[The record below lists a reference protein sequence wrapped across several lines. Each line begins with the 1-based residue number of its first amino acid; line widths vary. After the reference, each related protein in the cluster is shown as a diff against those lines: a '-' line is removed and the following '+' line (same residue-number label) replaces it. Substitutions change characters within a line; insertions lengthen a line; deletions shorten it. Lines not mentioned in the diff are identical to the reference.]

1 MYNNR
6 KIAVVLGGGGI
17 KPFASLPLF
26 SFFEKKNIIP
36 DIIVGCSGGAILTSM
51 IGTGIPLETIS
62 KEIIPQ
68 INSSLFQKNWKFILS
83 LIGIPFIV
91 PQREDAILKPQK
103 MLKLMFDYLGNTKI
117 EDTNPKIILQA
128 TDYLNG
134 ESVALDH
141 GNLVKSVYASA
152 AIYPFLPPVKIN
164 NRWLFDGGF
173 SSPVPVLQAVRQG
186 ADVIIVLD
194 FLEKIHPDPKGIF
207 NIIMHIPRFLTK
219 TVISQQMALSID
231 LHDAE
236 IFYIKVNFDKY
247 VPMWQTES
255 LPYIIESGKD
265 AVNKSEE
272 ELLRL
277 LNS

>member
-1 MYNNR
+1 MYNNK

-26 SFFEKKNIIP
+26 YFFEKKNIKP
-36 DIIVGCSGGAILTSM
+36 DIIVGCSGGAILSSM
-51 IGTGIPLETIS
+51 IGTGIPFETIN
-62 KEIIPQ
+62 KDIIPQ

-83 LIGIPFIV
+83 LIGIPFLKT
-91 PQREDAILKPQK
+91 QRADAILKPQR
-103 MLKLMFDYLGNTKI
+103 MMKLMHNYLGNTKI
-117 EDTNPKIILQA
+117 EETNPKIILQA
-128 TDYLNG
+128 TDYLTG
-134 ESVALDH
+134 ESVALEH
-141 GNLVKSVYASA
+141 GDLAKSVYASA
-152 AIYPFLPPVKIN
+152 AIYPFLPPVEIN
-164 NRWLFDGGF
+164 KRWLFDGGF
-173 SSPVPVLQAVRQG
+173 SSPVPVLQAVRQS
-186 ADVIIVLD
+186 ADVIIALD

-236 IFYIKVNFDKY
+236 IFYIKVYFEKY

-255 LPYIIESGKD
+255 LPYIIEAGKN

-272 ELLRL
+272 ELLKL
-277 LNS
+277 LNF